1 MSFSFSDFFG
11 RIARDFGQSQ
21 REGLAALTCVELREL
36 ENIFTL
42 LLLGSF
48 AGFAAPP
55 TFLSIELL
63 PYMEREL
70 RVMNLRAEESS
81 DMLAEL
87 AGTLGID

>member
-1 MSFSFSDFFG
+1 MGFSFLEFFNNLVKDFS
-11 RIARDFGQSQ
+11 QSQ
-21 REGLAALTCVELREL
+21 RESLAALTCVELKEL

-55 TFLSIELL
+55 TFLSVELL

-70 RVMNLRAEESS
+70 RIMNTRAENSN
-81 DMLAEL
+81 DMLADL
-87 AGTLGID
+87 ISSLGD

>member
-1 MSFSFSDFFG
+1 MGFSFLEFLDKLIKG
-11 RIARDFGQSQ
+11 FGQSQ
-21 REGLAALTCVELREL
+21 RESLAALTCVELKEL

-55 TFLSIELL
+55 TFLSVELL
-63 PYMEREL
+63 PYLEREL
-70 RVMNLRAEESS
+70 RVMNTRAENSS

-87 AGTLGID
+87 FGTLGD

>member
-1 MSFSFSDFFG
+1 MNFSLLEFLNKL
-11 RIARDFGQSQ
+11 ARGFGQSQ
-21 REGLAALTCVELREL
+21 RESLAALTCVELKEL

-55 TFLSIELL
+55 TFLSVELL

-70 RVMNLRAEESS
+70 RVMNTRAENST

-87 AGTLGID
+87 FGVLGD

>member
-1 MSFSFSDFFG
+1 MGFSLLELFN
-11 RIARDFGQSQ
+11 RLAKDFGQAQ
-21 REGLAALTCVELREL
+21 RESLVALTCVELKEL

-55 TFLSIELL
+55 TFLSVELL
-63 PYMEREL
+63 PHMEREL
-70 RVMNLRAEESS
+70 RIMNTRAEKST

-87 AGTLGID
+87 VGTLGD

>member
-1 MSFSFSDFFG
+1 MGFSFLEFFNSLVK
-11 RIARDFGQSQ
+11 DFGQSQ
-21 REGLAALTCVELREL
+21 RESLAALTCVELKEL

-55 TFLSIELL
+55 TFLSVELL

-70 RVMNLRAEESS
+70 RIMNTRAENSN
-81 DMLAEL
+81 DMLADL
-87 AGTLGID
+87 ISSLGD

>member
-1 MSFSFSDFFG
+1 MGFSFLEFFNSFVK
-11 RIARDFGQSQ
+11 DFGQSQ
-21 REGLAALTCVELREL
+21 RESLAALTCVELKEL

-55 TFLSIELL
+55 TFLSVELL

-70 RVMNLRAEESS
+70 RIMNTRAENSN
-81 DMLAEL
+81 DMLADL
-87 AGTLGID
+87 ISSLGD